1 VASASGRQEL
11 SITSPS
17 SHWFWQDWF
26 CSRMIS
32 HLWESS
38 EELIH
43 RTQLEQNCPRV
54 DTSRSARRTVLH
66 HLPHPS
72 QGEKLSAN
80 RNILLMIP
88 PEKERE
94 KWVQD
99 PSLCQ
104 LGQEALFPSHTPES
118 SWLSGRR
125 GWAQRRE
132 VTSKITAPLVSYRKA
147 MYKLFG
153 KHYLQSSLCL
163 LMDTQ
168 MHPMLVSPLLG
179 FPRTDSKDK
188 GLRQSAYCRVDLVR
202 I

>member
-1 VASASGRQEL
+1 MHVALASGRIGALYHFPQQSL
-11 SITSPS
+11 VLTGLILLKDDITFEKVQWRINS
-17 SHWFWQDWF
+17 
-26 CSRMIS
+26 
-32 HLWESS
+32 
-38 EELIH
+38 
-43 RTQLEQNCPRV
+43 QLEQNCPRV
-54 DTSRSARRTVLH
+54 DTPRSVRRMVPH
-66 HLPHPS
+66 HLPHPLH
-72 QGEKLSAN
+72 GEKLSAN